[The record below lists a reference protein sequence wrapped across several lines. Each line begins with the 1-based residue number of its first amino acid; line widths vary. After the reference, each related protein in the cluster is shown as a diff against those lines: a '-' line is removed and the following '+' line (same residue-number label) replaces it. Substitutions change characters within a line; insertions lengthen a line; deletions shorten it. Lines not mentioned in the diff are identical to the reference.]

1 MDTLAFL
8 FRQTLLF
15 AIPLLIVALGGLFS
29 ERSGVV
35 NIALEGIMVFSAFC
49 GILFMHYMQKN
60 NILEGQVL
68 LWVSLIVAGIV
79 GGLFSLL
86 HAFAAIHMKADQ
98 TISGTALNLFAPAF
112 GIFFAKTLF
121 GGVKSVPFANQFLIE
136 RIPILSDIPIIGDFF
151 FTKFYV
157 TTFVG
162 VAILIATWVFLYKTR
177 TGMRIRA
184 CGENPQAADAAGINV
199 YKIRYLGVIL
209 SGVLAGIGGLIYA
222 IPITTEFSSDV
233 AGYGFLALAV
243 LIFGNWKPWRIAIA
257 AVFFAITKTIAVAY
271 TGVPFLLNLGIPNII
286 FKLLPYV
293 ATLLLL
299 AFTSKNSAAPRAAG
313 EPYDKGKR

>member
-1 MDTLAFL
+1 MDIYVFL

-15 AIPLLIVALGGLFS
+15 SIPLLIVALGGLFS

-35 NIALEGIMVFSAFC
+35 NIALEGIMIMSAF
-49 GILFMHYMQKN
+49 GSILFMHYMQVHE
-60 NILEGQVL
+60 IMEGQL
-68 LWVSLIVAGIV
+68 LLIVCLVLAGII

-86 HAFAAIHMKADQ
+86 HAFASINMKADQ

-112 GIFFAKTLF
+112 GVFFAKTLF
-121 GGVKSVPFANQFLIE
+121 GGVDSVRFSNQFIIDE
-136 RIPILSDIPIIGDFF
+136 VPILSNIPIIGDFF
-151 FTKFYV
+151 FTRFYI
-157 TTFVG
+157 TTFIG
-162 VAILIATWVFLYKTR
+162 IAILIITWLYLYKTK
-177 TGMRIRA
+177 TGMHIRA
-184 CGENPQAADAAGINV
+184 CGENPHAVDSAGISV
-199 YKIRYLGVIL
+199 YKTRYLGVLL
-209 SGVLAGIGGLIYA
+209 SGVLAGIGGLIYV

-243 LIFGNWKPWRIAIA
+243 LIFGNWKPGRIAVVAFFFGA
-257 AVFFAITKTIAVAY
+257 AQTLAVTY
-271 TGVPFLLNLGIPNII
+271 TGVPFLINLGIPGVV

-299 AFTSKNSAAPRAAG
+299 AFTSKNSAAPKAVG